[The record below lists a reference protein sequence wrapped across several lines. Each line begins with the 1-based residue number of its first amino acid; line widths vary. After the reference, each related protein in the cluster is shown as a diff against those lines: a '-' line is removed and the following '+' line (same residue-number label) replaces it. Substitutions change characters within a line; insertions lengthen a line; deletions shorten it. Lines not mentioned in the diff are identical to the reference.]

1 MPIRRWAGVA
11 AFSMDSRRARGWV
24 GLVESLAA
32 LEGACA
38 GFRGVGAAVA
48 GADEEEGSGPCGK
61 MGAPGGRGECSVGGL
76 GAVAG
81 GLPKRQ
87 RLWTR
92 AMVPTK

>member
-1 MPIRRWAGVA
+1 MPILRWAGVA

-24 GLVESLAA
+24 GLVES
-32 LEGACA
+32 EGPLGGGCA
-38 GFRGVGAAVA
+38 GLRRVEAEGE
-48 GADEEEGSGPCGK
+48 GADEGEGSGPCGK